1 MVDDSIPIAEI
12 TENPYNEDSVP
23 TAPIAQYNID
33 DIPSERYKAVKK
45 CYGLSIAVKHMAWI
59 EGLVSTLYA
68 FGDLYFAI
76 PLFLTYMGY
85 MGAKNFNK
93 NLTVMYF
100 IYLISINGLRLFVF
114 LNFFLPL
121 SSPERKT
128 HALHF
133 MLVMLCSFLEILVTY
148 VTYLFYT
155 SMGALC
161 GRELEMLKLLNY
173 DDL

>member
-12 TENPYNEDSVP
+12 PENPYNEASVP
-23 TAPIAQYNID
+23 TAPIAQYNMD
-33 DIPSERYKAVKK
+33 DLSRERYKAVKN

-59 EGLVSTLYA
+59 EGLIATLYA

-85 MGAKNFNK
+85 IGAKNFNK
-93 NLTVMYF
+93 NLIVMYF

-114 LNFFLPL
+114 FNFFLPL

-128 HALHF
+128 HALQF
-133 MLVMLCSFLEILVTY
+133 MLVMLCSFMEILVTY
-148 VTYLFYT
+148 MTYLFYK
-155 SMGALC
+155 SMGTLSVQ
-161 GRELEMLKLLNY
+161 ELEMLKLLNY